1 MTVFPTLWRDR
12 SSFPASRRG
21 DALAGW
27 LDQFFAQPA
36 ERTEVLPS
44 DFLPALNVA
53 EDHKALTIT
62 VELPGFDEKDVQV
75 NVTGNLL
82 TISGERKWEEA
93 KKGKEWHRVESRYG
107 SFTRTLTLPQNLK
120 NDQVEAVFSKGVL
133 TLTLPKVEPT
143 PTTKVKIKTQ

>member
-36 ERTEVLPS
+36 ERTETLPS